1 MFSYISSHWSGQT
14 LESYEAIIKLI
25 GSTTTKKRLKI
36 KAKLDKR
43 KYKRGE
49 KISDEDFSMI
59 NILKNRT
66 LSKWNYTISPL

>member
-1 MFSYISSHWSGQT
+1 MFSYISSRWSGQP

-25 GSTTTKKRLKI
+25 GSTTTKK
-36 KAKLDKR
+36 
-43 KYKRGE
+43 KYKRGR
-49 KISDEDFSMI
+49 KISDENFSMI